1 MTFVLCGLLS
11 SGNFLPRNALTRN
24 ENIALQALFPL
35 LSSPPPRGNFFG
47 SFAPWD
53 FFCFLFPPFRGAGEA
68 GEVSGCTWC
77 CAWWGSLSSRL
88 TSVQREGWE
97 CLWACVWRGR
107 ARSLFSF
114 SFGRRRSGS
123 CPLTTDTPFPRL
135 RVCRLSPI
143 LAARSTK

>member
-11 SGNFLPRNALTRN
+11 SGNFLLRKDLTRKG
-24 ENIALQALFPL
+24 NIALQALFPL
-35 LSSPPPRGNFFG
+35 RGNFFG

-53 FFCFLFPPFRGAGEA
+53 FFLFLFPPFRGAGEA
-68 GEVSGCTWC
+68 GGVSGCTWC
-77 CAWWGSLSSRL
+77 CAWWGSLSSRS

-97 CLWACVWRGR
+97 CLWAFVWRGW

-123 CPLTTDTPFPRL
+123 CPLLTDVPFPRL
-135 RVCRLSPI
+135 RVCGLPPI
-143 LAARSTK
+143 LTARSTT